1 MNQYY
6 RVHAVIDLDAICHN
20 IREVKRVV
28 GEGVKVMPV
37 IKADG
42 YGHGAV
48 PIAKELNKIG
58 VDAFAVAILE
68 EGITLRNNGIRQPI
82 LILGYTSEYQYSSL
96 IQYEIEPTVFCYEMA
111 ESLSKIAQALG
122 KDAKIHIKLD
132 TGMTRVGFQTDDENF
147 EESLKEIIEVSKM
160 PNIHITGIF
169 THHAVADAYQGDNP
183 AFTDMQFHRFMKMTD
198 ALKEAGVDIG
208 LRHCAN
214 SATIISYPEKH
225 LDMCR
230 SGIITYGMLPS
241 DECEGRIDLKP
252 LMTLKTTIGLVKHVP
267 AGSQLSYGRTYTAE
281 TDRVI
286 ATVPIGYADGYNR
299 NLSNDARMLVNGKFA
314 PVVGRI
320 CMDQCMLDVTD
331 IPDVKMGDEVVVF
344 GKQGDEVLPIEEL
357 ANKLHTINYELTC
370 VITKRVPRVYLEGG
384 KIVGIVDHVL
394 HRYK

>member
-132 TGMTRVGFQTDDENF
+132 TGMNRIGFKPTK
-147 EESLKEIIEVSKM
+147 ESVDIIEK
-160 PNIHITGIF
+160 I
-169 THHAVADAYQGDNP
+169 
-183 AFTDMQFHRFMKMTD
+183 
-198 ALKEAGVDIG
+198 
-208 LRHCAN
+208 AN
-214 SATIISYPEKH
+214 Y
-225 LDMCR
+225 
-230 SGIITYGMLPS
+230 
-241 DECEGRIDLKP
+241 
-252 LMTLKTTIGLVKHVP
+252 
-267 AGSQLSYGRTYTAE
+267 
-281 TDRVI
+281 
-286 ATVPIGYADGYNR
+286 
-299 NLSNDARMLVNGKFA
+299 
-314 PVVGRI
+314 
-320 CMDQCMLDVTD
+320 
-331 IPDVKMGDEVVVF
+331 
-344 GKQGDEVLPIEEL
+344 
-357 ANKLHTINYELTC
+357 
-370 VITKRVPRVYLEGG
+370 
-384 KIVGIVDHVL
+384 
-394 HRYK
+394 

>member
-132 TGMTRVGFQTDDENF
+132 TGMNRIGFKPTK
-147 EESLKEIIEVSKM
+147 ESVDIIEKIAKL
-160 PNIHITGIF
+160 PNIKIQGIF
-169 THHAVADAYQGDNP
+169 THFACADEADKTETYEQERKYD
-183 AFTDMQFHRFMKMTD
+183 QFITWLEER
-198 ALKEAGVDIG
+198 DIYIPIK
-208 LRHCAN
+208 HVSN
-214 SATIISYPEKH
+214 SASIID
-225 LDMCR
+225 LDGFRKDMVR
-230 SGIITYGMLPS
+230 SGIITYGLYPS
-241 DECEGRIDLKP
+241 EEVSKDVLDLRP
-252 LMTLKTTIGLVKHVP
+252 AMELKTHIVYIKEVE
-267 AGSQLSYGRTYTAE
+267 AGEGISYNHTYV
-281 TDRVI
+281 TDKKTKI
-286 ATVPIGYADGYNR
+286 ATIPVGYADGYPR
-299 NLSNDARMLVNGKFA
+299 SLSSKGKVLIRGQYA
-314 PVVGRI
+314 PIIGRI
-320 CMDQCMLDVTD
+320 CMDQFMVDVTGIEVTLVGHD
-331 IPDVKMGDEVVVF
+331 GNKMLTVEEV
-344 GKQGDEVLPIEEL
+344 
-357 ANKLHTINYELTC
+357 ANEAGSFNYEFVC
-370 VITKRVPRVYLEGG
+370 GIGKRVPRVYIRNGEM
-384 KIVGIVDHVL
+384 KEAE
-394 HRYK
+394 YFEK

>member
-68 EGITLRNNGIRQPI
+68 EGITLRNNVIRQPI

-132 TGMTRVGFQTDDENF
+132 TGMNRIGFKPTK
-147 EESLKEIIEVSKM
+147 ESVDSIEKIAKL
-160 PNIHITGIF
+160 PNIKIQGIF
-169 THHAVADAYQGDNP
+169 THFACADEADKTETYEQERKYD
-183 AFTDMQFHRFMKMTD
+183 QFITWLEKRYGSFWNHY
-198 ALKEAGVDIG
+198 LW
-208 LRHCAN
+208 
-214 SATIISYPEKH
+214 IISIRRSFKRCIGFKTSNGIKDTHCIYQ
-225 LDMCR
+225 R
-230 SGIITYGMLPS
+230 SGS
-241 DECEGRIDLKP
+241 RRRN
-252 LMTLKTTIGLVKHVP
+252 
-267 AGSQLSYGRTYTAE
+267 QLQSH
-281 TDRVI
+281 
-286 ATVPIGYADGYNR
+286 
-299 NLSNDARMLVNGKFA
+299 
-314 PVVGRI
+314 I
-320 CMDQCMLDVTD
+320 C
-331 IPDVKMGDEVVVF
+331 
-344 GKQGDEVLPIEEL
+344 
-357 ANKLHTINYELTC
+357 N
-370 VITKRVPRVYLEGG
+370 
-384 KIVGIVDHVL
+384 
-394 HRYK
+394 